1 MKMLPFRARVF
12 ERVGGTPL
20 RASSFLVA
28 SLLMSDGAN
37 VALVAA
43 ASALAGAKLQ
53 DIFRALLSRRRRAGS
68 SLDRDASAIVA
79 ASPRATATTTP
90 PRSPARRGV
99 TRASIGGP
107 PIEGPS
113 TIERFSSSVLCCP
126 RCDDPAE
133 TRDRSRANPASSSS
147 GSSASRAGSKKPDPF
162 SRTGRKTYLSWD
174 DYFMSVAFLSAQR
187 SKDPNKQVGAVIVG
201 PERVICG
208 VGYNGFPRGCADD
221 HLPWAKKSKTNDPT
235 ETKYAYVCH
244 AEMNAIMNKNAQSL
258 RGATLY
264 VTMYPC
270 NECAKLVI
278 QSGITEVVYFEGKN
292 VEPADAA
299 GGSSDAGGG
308 GVSSAANGGPSSPR
322 KELAAA
328 SGWRELE
335 VGVTPG
341 KAEPRTPTATRKG
354 EETETNDRRGG
365 EFSSLED
372 ADAVGAEKP
381 ETPTKGGVRPN
392 PAYFAAGKLLALAN
406 VKVRQHT
413 PRATVGVTY
422 G

>member
-1 MKMLPFRARVF
+1 MAHIALLSAAFALSAPKIQDIVIRVLDDRRRA
-12 ERVGGTPL
+12 RVGGT
-20 RASSFLVA
+20 
-28 SLLMSDGAN
+28 D
-37 VALVAA
+37 
-43 ASALAGAKLQ
+43 AG
-53 DIFRALLSRRRRAGS
+53 
-68 SLDRDASAIVA
+68 DASIWDVLLGARSREA
-79 ASPRATATTTP
+79 PASTPLSP
-90 PRSPARRGV
+90 PRSAVTKLTRKSIGSPLSTTSKRTMLEAEIVLCSACHQGVGTPSSPVTPLSVPASTPGSNTVNSHSGFRGV
-99 TRASIGGP
+99 
-107 PIEGPS
+107 
-113 TIERFSSSVLCCP
+113 
-126 RCDDPAE
+126 PA
-133 TRDRSRANPASSSS
+133 P
-147 GSSASRAGSKKPDPF
+147 KPDPYAPKP
-162 SRTGRKTYLSWD
+162 RDRYLKWD

-308 GVSSAANGGPSSPR
+308 AVSSAANGGPSSPR

-354 EETETNDRRGG
+354 EETETNDRRG
-365 EFSSLED
+365 EDASLEH
-372 ADAVGAEKP
+372 ADTVGAEKP

-406 VKVRQHT
+406 VRVRQHT